1 MTAALSVILRSG
13 KFKGRV
19 FPMPKLNRSLAVA
32 ALLSVCSLATTVHA
46 QWQWSD
52 SGAATITVSNFTFPI
67 VSTPAAP
74 PAGATLA
81 TSSNPL
87 GAAGENIDYPLTGD
101 ALTGDTNLGNTN
113 PGDRVNATDFAILAA
128 NFKNWNA
135 GDFNFDGIPN
145 GADFALLAANF
156 NQGATSPADLA
167 ELEAFA
173 AANGLS
179 INVPEPATAS
189 LLAIGVLGLLR
200 RHRRA

>member
-1 MTAALSVILRSG
+1 MS
-13 KFKGRV
+13 
-19 FPMPKLNRSLAVA
+19 KLNRSLAVA
-32 ALLSVCSLATTVHA
+32 ALIFGCSFATTAHA
-46 QWQWSD
+46 QWD

-81 TSSNPL
+81 TTSNPP

-101 ALTGDTNLGNTN
+101 ALTGDTNLGDTNLGNTN

-128 NFKNWNA
+128 NFKNWNT

-173 AANGLS
+173 AANGLLAD
-179 INVPEPATAS
+179 VPEPATAS